1 MRGKDFWITD
11 HGNDCSD
18 GRISNV
24 LIEAIQDAVSFMPL
38 ENRKNIV
45 FFFVFPPVCSTF
57 APDLNKVLICYGK
70 NHFSGW
76 LRS

>member
-1 MRGKDFWITD
+1 MDFVVEITSYSYMRGKDFLITD

-18 GRISNV
+18 GKISNV

-45 FFFVFPPVCSTF
+45 FFFVFPLVCSTF
-57 APDLNKVLICYGK
+57 APDLNKY
-70 NHFSGW
+70 
-76 LRS
+76 